1 MPIVSDSVIGM
12 EDLLGRYRDAGQM
25 DSTGSFTLDPKKAIE
40 KLSEFSL
47 PTSYHWILK
56 LVQSLHLSGASVID
70 ISAGINS
77 VKVVSDAVPTGFDSM
92 EDLLG
97 HLLADPAHS
106 SPTLRH
112 LAAGLQGSLAVKP
125 REVRARLTSAG
136 ESRTYVLRTGGWR
149 EEISSKDPTG
159 RTLFELVLNRNLNE
173 RIHSSWFTLN
183 TDIFDLFF
191 RRPGAYDRE
200 NAVIFDACPF
210 SSCEIRLAGK
220 VVSQRAFGH
229 ARFPGYDI
237 RTDPKP
243 GERTVPLLKSM
254 LSNADLVGNVADRR
268 HHLVEKVV
276 PADSGVGFKLPAES
290 HATLTNRD
298 EMSRFQHGLKRAY
311 AIRMELSPLAL
322 MVFIEDG
329 VIIQTK
335 TMPLNCPG
343 LVALIDASPLKKDL
357 TTLAVVDGDQ
367 LSQVFEEVRA
377 AGAELA
383 QQVADN
389 LDRMPGRAILME
401 KLLRPSRASK
411 IEA

>member
-1 MPIVSDSVIGM
+1 M
-12 EDLLGRYRDAGQM
+12 EDLLGRFREAGQI

-40 KLSEFSL
+40 KLSEFAL
-47 PTSYHWILK
+47 PSSYHWILK

-70 ISAGINS
+70 ISAGINK
-77 VKVVSDAVPTGFDSM
+77 VRVVSDAVPTGFDSM

-112 LAAGLQGSLAVKP
+112 LAAGLQGSLAVRP

-136 ESRTYVLRTGGWR
+136 DVRTYVLRAGGWR
-149 EEISSKDPTG
+149 EEAPARDGSG

-200 NAVIFDACPF
+200 NAVVFDACPF
-210 SSCEIRLAGK
+210 SSCEVRLAGK

-237 RTDPKP
+237 RTDPDP
-243 GERTVPLLKSM
+243 GKRTVPLLKSM
-254 LSNADLVGNVADRR
+254 LSNADLIGNVADRR
-268 HHLVEKVV
+268 HHLVERVV
-276 PADSGVGFKLPAES
+276 PADRGVGFKLPIQS
-290 HATLTNRD
+290 QATLSNRD
-298 EMSRFQHGLKRAY
+298 EMAGFKHGLKRAY

-357 TTLAVVDGDQ
+357 TTLSVVDGDQ
-367 LSQVFEEVRA
+367 LSELFEEVRA
-377 AGAELA
+377 VGAELR

-389 LDRMPGRAILME
+389 IDRMPGRSILMD
-401 KLLRPSRASK
+401 KLLQPARAPSV
-411 IEA
+411 EV